1 MSELRRRDAHGIDDV
16 PDAMSE
22 EILSFLECRDC
33 DAARRVAQRAAHD
46 VDRLRSLHVGTQHA
60 TESAN
65 VRAHALE
72 VTIELA
78 AIEHER
84 GRFEFGQ
91 LHGALAYNWRRTV

>member
-1 MSELRRRDAHGIDDV
+1 VSELRRRNAHGIDDV

-22 EILSFLECRDC
+22 EILGFLESRDG
-33 DAARRVAQRAAHD
+33 DAARRVAQRPAHD
-46 VDRLRSLHVGTQHA
+46 IDRLRSLHVGTQHA
-60 TESAN
+60 TEPAD

-72 VTIELA
+72 VAIQLA

-91 LHGALAYNWRRTV
+91 LHEALAYNCRRMV